1 MKLSWGILVLLLLGG
16 ILPVSAQS
24 NLVLDDI
31 LGREALRA
39 ADGAYLALA
48 AAGRIDDQTT
58 PEEAFRLLDDTG
70 WTLAAAE
77 AGASIRLG
85 DYAYLL
91 MQAFDMR
98 GGIMYRLVPGP
109 RYAARE
115 LFFLRLIPENG
126 SPYRSLS
133 GQEAVFMLGRVLEL
147 QEVQS

>member
-16 ILPVSAQS
+16 ILPVGTQS

-31 LGREALRA
+31 LGRETLRA
-39 ADGAYLALA
+39 ADGAYLVLA
-48 AAGRIDDQTT
+48 AAGRIDDQAT
-58 PEEAFRLLDDTG
+58 PEEAFRFLADTG
-70 WTLAAAE
+70 WTLAADE

-85 DYAYLL
+85 DYACLL

-115 LFFLRLIPENG
+115 LFFLHLIPEDG

-133 GQEAVFMLGRVLEL
+133 GQEAVYLLGRVLEL
-147 QEVQS
+147 EGVQS